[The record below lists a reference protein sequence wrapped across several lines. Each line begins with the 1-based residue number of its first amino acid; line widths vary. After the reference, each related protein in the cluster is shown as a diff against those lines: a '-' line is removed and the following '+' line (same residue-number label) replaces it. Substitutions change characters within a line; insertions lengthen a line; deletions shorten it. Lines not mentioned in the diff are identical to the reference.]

1 LRPAAEQVGSAEH
14 PGGTLG
20 EDSRPQTAVFTG
32 APDPTV
38 AARRRMHDTTG
49 VAKNM
54 ARAIKLDTQLA
65 GAVREAHEALIPL
78 VPAGSVGEHLGATAD
93 ADRLVTHRFEA
104 SVTGYRGWE
113 WYVTLGRASRSKV
126 VTVCESGLLPGPD
139 ALLAPDWVPWS
150 QRMSADELA
159 SVQDGAEQAT
169 TQTHDDA
176 AESPQAQGAEG
187 AERPEAGTGEPN
199 EDGADEEQADA
210 AVDAGAE
217 ADAQDEPDEA
227 ETEDPEARAPRRR
240 RRRRR
245 S

>member
-1 LRPAAEQVGSAEH
+1 
-14 PGGTLG
+14 
-20 EDSRPQTAVFTG
+20 
-32 APDPTV
+32 
-38 AARRRMHDTTG
+38 
-49 VAKNM
+49 M

-65 GAVREAHEALIPL
+65 EAVREAHEALIPL

-139 ALLAPDWVPWS
+139 ALLSPDWVPWS
-150 QRMSADELA
+150 ERMSAAELA
-159 SVQDGAEQAT
+159 SARGEAT
-169 TQTHDDA
+169 PDDA
-176 AESPQAQGAEG
+176 AAEPGENVAEAAAGETDDTAASAAEDAQQDEPAAGA
-187 AERPEAGTGEPN
+187 AEPEDDAS
-199 EDGADEEQADA
+199 DGADDA
-210 AVDAGAE
+210 ASDDEASDEE
-217 ADAQDEPDEA
+217 ADGAPA
-227 ETEDPEARAPRRR
+227 ARAPRRR

>member
-1 LRPAAEQVGSAEH
+1 
-14 PGGTLG
+14 
-20 EDSRPQTAVFTG
+20 
-32 APDPTV
+32 
-38 AARRRMHDTTG
+38 
-49 VAKNM
+49 M

-65 GAVREAHEALIPL
+65 EAVREAHEALIPL

-139 ALLAPDWVPWS
+139 ALLSPDWVPWS
-150 QRMSADELA
+150 ERMSAAELA
-159 SVQDGAEQAT
+159 SARGEGT
-169 TQTHDDA
+169 PDDA
-176 AESPQAQGAEG
+176 AAEPGEAVAEAAAEETEDTAASAAEDAQQGERAAGA
-187 AERPEAGTGEPN
+187 AEPEDDAS
-199 EDGADEEQADA
+199 DGADDA
-210 AVDAGAE
+210 ASDDEASDEE
-217 ADAQDEPDEA
+217 ADGAPA
-227 ETEDPEARAPRRR
+227 ARAPRRR